1 MAKRKKDFSNLG
13 PRNKP
18 SDADI
23 EKVLGELESEDK
35 PTTSPTPPPAK
46 RSPGRGRPKSTEPPR
61 QNRDVAFHV
70 KLPNYYYDRIDEESS
85 RTGLPKKY
93 IIIRALDLYFKEQ
106 DG

>member
-18 SDADI
+18 TDADI
-23 EKVLGELESEDK
+23 EKVLGELESEEK
-35 PTTSPTPPPAK
+35 PTPASPVVK

-61 QNRDVAFHV
+61 ENKDVAFHV
-70 KLPNYYYDRIDEESS
+70 KLPNYYYDRIDDESS

-106 DG
+106 DS

>member
-1 MAKRKKDFSNLG
+1 MAKKKDFSNLG

-18 SDADI
+18 TDADI
-23 EKVLGELESEDK
+23 EKVLGELESSQPSPGK
-35 PTTSPTPPPAK
+35 PISTGKSTPPPQK
-46 RSPGRGRPKSTEPPR
+46 ESK
-61 QNRDVAFHV
+61 DVAFHV

-106 DG
+106 DS